1 MKLNIKPCVEKLADA
16 RYDFAKCCG
25 LIARLVTYEG
35 FVSDKD
41 YLESV
46 AAELAVFA
54 ERSRKIL
61 EGIVKTDCPSDEQ
74 REESRRRSAAAF
86 LRWQKM
92 RINNLGKVKRGGGGA
107 Q

>member
-1 MKLNIKPCVEKLADA
+1 MIKNSVETLANA
-16 RYDFAKCCG
+16 RYDFAVCCG
-25 LIARLVTYEG
+25 LISRLVTYETL
-35 FVSDKD
+35 VSDKE

-46 AAELAVFA
+46 ALELAVFA

-61 EGIVKTDCPSDEQ
+61 ERIVKTDCPSDEQ
-74 REESRRRSAAAF
+74 REESRRRSTAAF

-92 RINNLGKVKRGGGGA
+92 RVNNLGKVNRGGGNA